1 MEAKKKKNMIPI
13 KKLIPGPNPPLYLP
27 KEFQDVIKSMDG
39 RDELLVI
46 QKSLFK
52 TDLTEGNSW
61 LSIPLRQIVRMDFL
75 TEKRKRSLE
84 QGKKFR
90 HD

>member
-1 MEAKKKKNMIPI
+1 
-13 KKLIPGPNPPLYLP
+13 
-27 KEFQDVIKSMDG
+27 MDG

-52 TDLTEGNSW
+52 TGLTEGNSW

-84 QGKKFR
+84 QGKKFQ